1 MTSNPLPLHIAFSP
15 SFAGS
20 LRLALKAGGRE
31 DRVVCAF
38 DNLAYGPI
46 ASGDAEERDAWIDT
60 EMGVENWREV
70 IDRGDDVLA
79 ASRSAG
85 GEMIAWY
92 SPNVAS
98 IVAGFLWWLSQIGDL
113 PCSIIR
119 AHSLPLLQGHE
130 IAALFGQDLPLSDG
144 DRAVY
149 RARWEQLRQENAPL
163 RILEGGDLVSAPIDH
178 FDAALMTKVS
188 GEWQKMAK
196 IVGTTL
202 VDQLETAVY
211 QTDDLLLRARLVA
224 LAERGDLDWRGELWW
239 MQKCELRL
247 PRSSAL

>member
-1 MTSNPLPLHIAFSP
+1 MPLDTLPLHVAFNP

-20 LRLALKAGGRE
+20 LRLALKEAGRR

-38 DNLAYGPI
+38 DDLALGPI
-46 ASGDAEERDAWIDT
+46 ASDDADERAAWIDN
-60 EMGVENWREV
+60 ELGLEDWREV
-70 IDRGDDVLA
+70 IDRGDDVLT
-79 ASRSAG
+79 ASRSAAG
-85 GEMIAWY
+85 GIIAWY

-98 IVAGFLWWLSQIGDL
+98 IASGFLWWLSQIGHR

-119 AHSLPLLQGHE
+119 ANSLPRLQDPA
-130 IAALFGQDLPLSDG
+130 IAALFGQEFPLSDR
-144 DRAVY
+144 DRAAY
-149 RARWEQLRQENAPL
+149 RARWEQLRHENAPL
-163 RILEGGDLVSAPIDH
+163 RIVEGDDLVSAPIDH
-178 FDAALMTKVS
+178 FDAALMANVS

-202 VDQLETAVY
+202 ADQLETGVY
-211 QTDDLLLRARLVA
+211 RTSDLFLRARLVA

-247 PRSSAL
+247 PSSKAL

>member
-1 MTSNPLPLHIAFSP
+1 MTSDPLPLHIAFSS

-20 LRLALKAGGRE
+20 LRLALKASGRE

-46 ASGDAEERDAWIDT
+46 ASGDAEEREAWIDT

-70 IDRGDDVLA
+70 IDRGDDVLV
-79 ASRSAG
+79 ASRSVG
-85 GEMIAWY
+85 GEIIAWY

-98 IVAGFLWWLSQIGDL
+98 IAAGFLWWLSQIGDR

-119 AHSLPLLQGHE
+119 ANSLPRLQDAE
-130 IAALFGQDLPLSDG
+130 VAALSGQELPLSDT
-144 DRAVY
+144 DRAAY
-149 RARWEQLRQENAPL
+149 HARWEQLRQENAPL
-163 RILEGGDLVSAPIDH
+163 RVLEGGSLVSAPIDH
-178 FDAALMTKVS
+178 FDAALMANVS
-188 GEWQKMAK
+188 SEWQKMAK
-196 IVGTTL
+196 IVGATL
-202 VDQLETAVY
+202 VDQLETGAY

-247 PRSSAL
+247 PSSNAL